1 VRPVLAIGLA
11 FLIGG
16 ALASPSATATAPKPE
31 ISARSAIV
39 VDARDGSVL
48 YAKKPHSRRP
58 IASTTK
64 LMTAL
69 ISFQQLPLKRR
80 LTASPYR
87 AGPAESRINLRAG
100 ERLAV
105 RDLLLALLL
114 PSANDAAATLA
125 RGVSGSVGAFVARM
139 NERAERLDL
148 RDTHYANPIGL
159 DDPGNYSSAL
169 DLSILARTL
178 LRNKTFAEI
187 VNLPSARLRTGARP
201 RIVVNRNRLV
211 ATVPWIDG
219 VKTGHTQNAGYVL
232 VGAGTRKGVQLVSA
246 VLGAPSEAQR
256 DSDTLALLR
265 YGFSRYHVARP
276 VRRGAEVAS
285 AKVKFYGDREVA
297 LVAHRNVRVPLR
309 RGQRVRKRVTAPEEL
324 EGPLREGT
332 RVGAVTVF
340 EEGRQVSRLPL
351 FTAGAVPEAGLL
363 RKLAHSFLF
372 WLFVAVLAVL
382 AALAFRRR
390 SIARRRRERKG
401 GNRPRRVVT

>member
-16 ALASPSATATAPKPE
+16 ALASPGAAATAKPK
-31 ISARSAIV
+31 ISAPSAIV

-48 YAKKPHSRRP
+48 YAKKPQSRRP

-80 LTASPYR
+80 LEASPYR

-159 DDPGNYSSAL
+159 DDPGNYSSAQ

-211 ATVPWIDG
+211 ANVPWING
-219 VKTGHTQNAGYVL
+219 VKTGHTQTAGYVL
-232 VGAGTRKGVQLVSA
+232 VGSGTRKGVQLVSA

-276 VRRGAEVAS
+276 VRKRAEMAK
-285 AKVKFYGDREVA
+285 AKVKFFGDREVA
-297 LVAHRNVRVPLR
+297 LVAHRTVRVPLR
-309 RGQRVRKRVTAPEEL
+309 RGQRVRTRVTAPDEL

-332 RVGAVTVF
+332 RVGSVNVI

-351 FTAGAVPEAGLL
+351 FTASTVPKAGFL
-363 RKLAHSFLF
+363 RKLSHSLLF
-372 WLFVAVLAVL
+372 WLFVVGLAAL

-390 SIARRRRERKG
+390 SVRRRRRERKG